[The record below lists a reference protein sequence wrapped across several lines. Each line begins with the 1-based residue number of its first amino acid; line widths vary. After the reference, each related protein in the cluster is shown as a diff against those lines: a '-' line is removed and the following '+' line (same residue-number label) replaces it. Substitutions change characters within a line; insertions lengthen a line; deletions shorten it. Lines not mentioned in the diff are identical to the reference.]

1 MLRILS
7 ADSQKARSFSAGHGF
22 TAREHRFREIFKK
35 VSGLSFNMTE
45 QMKKTARNL
54 PKAKILLDT
63 GSAAA
68 VMIDRIHGTGVIA
81 AGAECAWLFH
91 LVVPLL
97 RSFF

>member
-1 MLRILS
+1 M
-7 ADSQKARSFSAGHGF
+7 
-22 TAREHRFREIFKK
+22 E
-35 VSGLSFNMTE
+35 
-45 QMKKTARNL
+45 KTARDL
-54 PKAKILLDT
+54 PKAKILLDA

-81 AGAECAWLFH
+81 AGAECTRLFH

>member
-1 MLRILS
+1 
-7 ADSQKARSFSAGHGF
+7 
-22 TAREHRFREIFKK
+22 
-35 VSGLSFNMTE
+35 MTE
-45 QMKKTARNL
+45 QMEKTARDF
-54 PKAKILLDT
+54 PETEILLDA

-68 VMIDRIHGTGVIA
+68 VMIDRIYGTGVIA

>member
-1 MLRILS
+1 ME
-7 ADSQKARSFSAGHGF
+7 KA
-22 TAREHRFREIFKK
+22 ARD
-35 VSGLSFNMTE
+35 
-45 QMKKTARNL
+45 L

-81 AGAECAWLFH
+81 AGAECARLFH

>member
-1 MLRILS
+1 
-7 ADSQKARSFSAGHGF
+7 
-22 TAREHRFREIFKK
+22 
-35 VSGLSFNMTE
+35 MTE
-45 QMKKTARNL
+45 QMEKTARDL
-54 PKAKILLDT
+54 PKAKILLVA

-81 AGAECAWLFH
+81 AGAESTRLFH